1 MEIKFELEN
10 KYEFKCH
17 DIHIGDLEEEYQLS
31 IASWF
36 IMGLNDGNQ
45 ISLENKYEFKCHDIH
60 IGDLEE
66 EYQLSIAPWFI
77 MGLNNGNQIL
87 IGE

>member
-31 IASWF
+31 IAS
-36 IMGLNDGNQ
+36 
-45 ISLENKYEFKCHDIH
+45 
-60 IGDLEE
+60 
-66 EYQLSIAPWFI
+66 
-77 MGLNNGNQIL
+77 
-87 IGE
+87 